1 MDGLKVKELINYQN
15 ILNIYE
21 KEICKNV
28 KHKDKLKV
36 FERNKVQNIN
46 TILNILNS
54 NTYDGGKYEI
64 FLISEPKLRIVMSLR
79 ILDKIINHFT
89 TRFILEPKLTKY
101 LDDRN
106 IATRKG
112 MGTDYGI
119 RLIKKYLEMN
129 KKYGTFYS
137 LKIDIS
143 KYFYSINHEVLFNML
158 KYDLDDDE
166 YRLVKSII
174 NSTNK
179 DYINKQIIHLKEMHK
194 VKYHNRLDELN
205 NIPLYFNGKGLPI
218 GNLTSQFLS
227 IYYLNRLD
235 HYIIHD
241 LKIKCYLRYMDDFIL
256 IHHDKEYLKYSLFK
270 IKSILNNEYKLDI
283 NLKKTQISNIKH
295 GFTILGYRFRVIN
308 NKTIINIKKDTKN
321 RIKRKVKENKYLL
334 DKNINNYNHV
344 FSSINNYYYSYKYS
358 DEAREIVDKYFW
370 GS

>member
-1 MDGLKVKELINYQN
+1 MVGLRVKELVNYQN

-28 KHKDKLKV
+28 KHKNKLKV

-46 TILNILNS
+46 TIINILNS
-54 NTYDGGKYEI
+54 NSYDGGRYEI
-64 FLISEPKLRIVMSLR
+64 FLISEPKIRIVMSLKV
-79 ILDKIINHFT
+79 LDKIINHFT

-129 KKYGTFYS
+129 KKYHTFYS

-143 KYFYSINHEVLFNML
+143 KYFYSIDHQVLLNML
-158 KYDLDDDE
+158 KSDLNDE
-166 YRLVKSII
+166 EYKLVQSII

-179 DYINKQIIHLKEMHK
+179 DYINKQIINLKEVYK
-194 VKYHNRLDELN
+194 NKYHNRLDELN
-205 NIPLYFNGKGLPI
+205 NIPLYSYGKGLPI

-235 HYIIHD
+235 HYIVHN
-241 LKIKCYLRYMDDFIL
+241 LKIKCYIRYMDDFIL
-256 IHHDKEYLKYSLFK
+256 IHHDKAYLKYSLFK
-270 IKSILNNEYKLDI
+270 IKYILNNEYKLDI
-283 NLKKTQISNIKH
+283 NLKKTQINNMKQ

-308 NKTIINIKKDTKN
+308 NKTIINIKNDTKK

-334 DKNINNYNHV
+334 DKNINNFNKV

-358 DEAREIVDKYFW
+358 KEAKDIVDKYFW

>member
-1 MDGLKVKELINYQN
+1 MDGLKVKELINYSN

-21 KEICKNV
+21 KEIVKNV
-28 KHKDKLKV
+28 KHKNKLKV
-36 FERNKVQNIN
+36 FERNKVQNIH
-46 TILNILNS
+46 TIINILNS
-54 NTYDGGKYEI
+54 NMYDGGKYEI
-64 FLISEPKLRIVMSLR
+64 FLISEPKLRIVMSLK
-79 ILDKIINHFT
+79 IIDKIINHFT
-89 TRFILEPKLTKY
+89 TRYILETKLTKY

-129 KKYGTFYS
+129 KKYDTFYS

-143 KYFYSINHEVLFNML
+143 KYFYSIDHEVLLGML
-158 KYDLDDDE
+158 KSDLDSDE
-166 YRLVKSII
+166 YQLVSSII
-174 NSTNK
+174 HSTNQ
-179 DYINKQIIHLKEMHK
+179 DYVNNQIIYLKNINRK
-194 VKYHNRLDELN
+194 QYFNRLEELDS
-205 NIPLYFNGKGLPI
+205 IPLYSYGKGLPI

-235 HYIIHD
+235 HYIVHD

-256 IHHDKEYLKYSLFK
+256 IHHDKEYLKYCLFK
-270 IKSILNNEYKLDI
+270 IRSILNKQYKLDF
-283 NLKKTQISNIKH
+283 NMKKTQISNIKH

-308 NKTIINIKKDTKN
+308 KKTIINIKKDTKN
-321 RIKRKVKENKYLL
+321 RIKRKVKEDRYLL
-334 DKNINNYNHV
+334 DKNVSNFNQV

-358 DEAREIVDKYFW
+358 DEAKKIVDQYFW

>member
-1 MDGLKVKELINYQN
+1 MDGLKVKEYINYQN
-15 ILNIYE
+15 ILSIYE
-21 KEICKNV
+21 KEIVKNV
-28 KHKDKLKV
+28 KHKNKLKI

-54 NTYDGGKYEI
+54 NHYDGAKYELL
-64 FLISEPKLRIVMSLR
+64 LISEPKLRIVMSLK

-89 TRFILEPKLTKY
+89 TRYILEPKLTKH

-129 KKYGTFYS
+129 KKYDTFYS

-143 KYFYSINHEVLFNML
+143 KYFYSIDHEVLLGML
-158 KYDLDDDE
+158 KNDLDSDE
-166 YRLVKSII
+166 YQLVSSII
-174 NSTNK
+174 HSTNQYYVNEQIMHLK
-179 DYINKQIIHLKEMHK
+179 NINKNT
-194 VKYHNRLDELN
+194 YHDRLQELDS
-205 NIPLYFNGKGLPI
+205 IPLYSYGKGLPI

-235 HYIIHD
+235 HYIVHD

-256 IHHDKEYLKYSLFK
+256 IHHDKEYLKYCLFK
-270 IKSILNNEYKLDI
+270 IRSILNKQYKLDI
-283 NLKKTQISNIKH
+283 NMKKTQISNIKH

-308 NKTIINIKKDTKN
+308 KKTIINIKKDTKN
-321 RIKRKVKENKYLL
+321 RIKRKVKENRYLL
-334 DKNINNYNHV
+334 EKNVSNFSKV

-358 DEAREIVDKYFW
+358 DEAKKIVDQYFW

>member
-1 MDGLKVKELINYQN
+1 MDGLKVKEYINYQN
-15 ILNIYE
+15 ILSIYE
-21 KEICKNV
+21 KEIVKNV
-28 KHKDKLKV
+28 KHKNKLKI

-54 NTYDGGKYEI
+54 NHYDGGKYEI
-64 FLISEPKLRIVMSLR
+64 FLISEPKLRIVMSLK

-89 TRFILEPKLTKY
+89 TRYILEPKLTKY
-101 LDDRN
+101 LDYRN

-119 RLIKKYLEMN
+119 WLIKKYLEMN
-129 KKYGTFYS
+129 KKYDTFYS

-143 KYFYSINHEVLFNML
+143 KYFYSINHEVLLGML
-158 KYDLDDDE
+158 KNELDNDE
-166 YRLVKSII
+166 YILVNSII
-174 NSTNK
+174 NSTNY
-179 DYINKQIIHLKEMHK
+179 DYINKQIIHLKEIYQN
-194 VKYHNRLDELN
+194 KYHDRLEELDS
-205 NIPLYFNGKGLPI
+205 IPLYSYRKGLPI

-235 HYIIHD
+235 HYIVHD

-256 IHHDKEYLKYSLFK
+256 IHHDKKYLKYCLLK
-270 IKSILNNEYKLDI
+270 IRNILNKQYKLEI

-295 GFTILGYRFRVIN
+295 GFTILGYRFQVIN
-308 NKTIINIKKDTKN
+308 KKTIIHIKKDTKN

-334 DKNINNYNHV
+334 DQNVSNFSKV

-358 DEAREIVDKYFW
+358 DEAKKIVDQYFW

>member
-1 MDGLKVKELINYQN
+1 MDGLKVKESINYNN

-21 KEICKNV
+21 KEMCRNV
-28 KHKDKLKV
+28 KHKNKLKV
-36 FERNKVQNIN
+36 FERNKVQNIH
-46 TILNILNS
+46 TIINILNS
-54 NTYDGGKYEI
+54 NMYDGGKYEI
-64 FLISEPKLRIVMSLR
+64 FLISEPKLRIVMSLK

-89 TRFILEPKLTKY
+89 TRYILEPKLTKY

-143 KYFYSINHEVLFNML
+143 KYFYCIDHEVLLNML
-158 KYDLDDDE
+158 KHDLDDDE
-166 YRLVKSII
+166 YKLVYSII
-174 NSTNK
+174 NSTNQE
-179 DYINKQIIHLKEMHK
+179 YINKQINHLKEIHQK
-194 VKYHNRLDELN
+194 VYYNRLDELN
-205 NIPLYFNGKGLPI
+205 NIPLYSYGKGLPI

-256 IHHDKEYLKYSLFK
+256 IHHDKEYLKYCLFK
-270 IKSILNNEYKLDI
+270 IKRILNHEYKLDI

-308 NKTIINIKKDTKN
+308 KKTIINIKKDTRN
-321 RIKRKVKENKYLL
+321 RIKRTVKENKYLL
-334 DKNINNYNHV
+334 DKNISNFNQV
-344 FSSINNYYYSYKYS
+344 FSSINNYYYSYQYS
-358 DEAREIVDKYFW
+358 DEARKIVDKYFW